1 MKLSSMRFKDYVW
14 PHNPRTYEICYQ
26 RDVAV
31 HRVPFGNYILQGM
44 GRRQRVLRGSGEFV
58 GPGAYAEFKKLA
70 TMFYSRKP
78 GVLVHPLWDMTKAYF
93 VALRLNQE
101 PTEDYV
107 SYSFEFWECYDL
119 YSEGLKQLPPT
130 SAAKQLPA
138 KAVSGADAE
147 YYTAVWG
154 DCLWNIANAHGMSL
168 SALLALNPQIK
179 NPNILYVGDRVR
191 VR

>member
-44 GRRQRVLRGSGEFV
+44 GRRQRVLRGNGEFV
-58 GPGAYAEFKKLA
+58 GQGAYAEFKKLA
-70 TMFYSRKP
+70 TVFYDPTP
-78 GVLVHPLWDMTKAYF
+78 GVLIHPLWDTAKAYF
-93 VALRLNQE
+93 VSLRLDQE

-119 YSEGLKQLPPT
+119 YSSELKLL
-130 SAAKQLPA
+130 SAAPA
-138 KAVSGADAE
+138 AAAVSAAPVSASDEE

-154 DCLWNIANAHGMSL
+154 DCLWSIANAHSL
-168 SALLALNPQIK
+168 SLAGLLALNPQIK
-179 NPNILYVGDRVR
+179 NPNVLYVGDRVR